1 MRAVS
6 AHKQYGHIFM
16 FSVSNKLENK
26 IVDKLTEVSHTT
38 TPFLFENMF
47 VSLFVY

>member
-26 IVDKLTEVSHTT
+26 IIDKLTKVSHTI
-38 TPFLFENMF
+38 TPFLFENF
-47 VSLFVY
+47 FQ